1 MHNENDA
8 SSGIHTV
15 AMRFLVVGVISTVIN
30 YSIYFLLI
38 RGFEINYLVSS
49 ASGFLAGVA
58 VGYFLN
64 KNWTY
69 SVSQPT
75 NILMVARYLA
85 VYVLS
90 LVAGLAFLYVLVDKF
105 SVHPLAANVA
115 AIMLTTCTNFLG
127 TKFFAFR

>member
-1 MHNENDA
+1 MHSE
-8 SSGIHTV
+8 SETSGGIHTV

-30 YSIYFLLI
+30 YAIYFLMI
-38 RGFEINYLVSS
+38 RGLEINYLVSS
-49 ASGFLAGVA
+49 ASGFLSGVV

-69 SVSQPT
+69 SVSEPT
-75 NILMVARYLA
+75 NIIMVARYLA
-85 VYVLS
+85 VYVIS

-105 SVHPLAANVA
+105 SVHPLVANVA

-127 TKFFAFR
+127 TKFFVFR